1 MENFYSQNSTI
12 SVYKQEDQ
20 IYSKIQQQMDLD
32 RAIAQQL
39 QDEYDKIQFPRKYL

>member
-1 MENFYSQNSTI
+1 MENFYSQDSTI
-12 SVYKQEDQ
+12 SVCKQEDQ

-39 QDEYDKIQFPRKYL
+39 QDEYDEIQFSRKR